1 MKIIF
6 LDIDGVIN
14 LVSKAHDEF
23 GQLFHE
29 PWVKNLDKVIKE
41 TKAKIVI
48 SSTWRISGLLQMQAM
63 WDHRKLPGEV
73 IDVTPSFRFAKKGL
87 QYTIPR
93 GCEIESWLD
102 NKGFCR
108 INWDENELLKYVNKS
123 GIENYVIFDDD
134 SDMLYNQREHFVQT
148 SRNHTHQGNIEGYGL
163 TMECAKQAIKILNT
177 PINEI
182 YYPR

>member
-1 MKIIF
+1 
-6 LDIDGVIN
+6 
-14 LVSKAHDEF
+14 VSKERDEF
-23 GQLFHE
+23 GQCFHK
-29 PWVKNLDKVIKE
+29 PWVNNLKKVIDE

-48 SSTWRISGLLQMQAM
+48 SSSWRSNGLDFMQSM
-63 WDHRKLPGEV
+63 WKDRELPGEV
-73 IDVTPSFRFAKKGL
+73 IDITPNFRFEGRKID
-87 QYTIPR
+87 YTIPR
-93 GCEIESWLD
+93 GCEIEYWLKQ
-102 NKGFCR
+102 KGFAR
-108 INWDENELLKYVNKS
+108 INWNEELLLEYINKS

-134 SDMLYNQREHFVQT
+134 SDMLYLQREHFVQT